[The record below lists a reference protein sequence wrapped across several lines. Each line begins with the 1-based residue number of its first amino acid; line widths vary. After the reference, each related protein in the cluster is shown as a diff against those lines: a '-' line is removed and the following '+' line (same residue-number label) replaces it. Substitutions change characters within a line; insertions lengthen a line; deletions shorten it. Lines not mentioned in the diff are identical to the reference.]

1 MFFALSKIL
10 GFFAMPSNLL
20 VMLGLVGLALTATRL
35 ARIGRRLAAAAL
47 ILFAVVGVSPFSKAL
62 IKPLEDRFPPWDASR
77 GPPVGIVVLGGA
89 IDPDLAAERGR
100 SLNEGAP
107 SASPSFRNSPS
118 AIRWRASSTAAAT
131 QGWGRAAAARRN
143 MRAP

>member
-1 MFFALSKIL
+1 
-10 GFFAMPSNLL
+10 
-20 VMLGLVGLALTATRL
+20 MLGLVGPARTAARL

-62 IKPLEDRFPPWDASR
+62 IEPLEDRFPPWDASR

-100 SLNEGAP
+100 NLNEGAERVAVIP
-107 SASPSFRNSPS
+107 ELARTYPLARIVYSCGNA
-118 AIRWRASSTAAAT
+118 
-131 QGWGRAAAARRN
+131 GRGAG
-143 MRAP
+143 